1 MLYNNKLAA
10 KPDHSHYP
18 VCLGRLTT
26 INDSC
31 HKLFRDTI
39 VVNGGLLI
47 LTLFGQYIPV
57 ISLISTLFGEPTE
70 VIVMFI
76 QVLLITG
83 ISVMTAL
90 GCGKNKFFNA
100 IALLIYVMIAIG
112 GLIHKDSVGGAASFL
127 ICTAVVIMNLKMFV
141 YWLEYRQL
149 SNTEGFP
156 LFSERLTEYD
166 ENRYNQNPRTT
177 PSAPTTAPPT
187 IPTAAPTIP
196 TAAPAPAPAA
206 DNSSIPPV
214 MPVMPTLGAVP
225 VMAATNTHHSEEIW
239 TKFFA
244 PHTKKESRISESPIK
259 TM

>member
-1 MLYNNKLAA
+1 MLYNNKLSA

-18 VCLGRLTT
+18 VCLGRLTA

-31 HKLFRDTI
+31 HKLFRDAL
-39 VVNGGLLI
+39 VANGGLVI

-57 ISLISTLFGEPTE
+57 ISLISTLFGELTE

-76 QVLLITG
+76 QGLLITG

-112 GLIHKDSVGGAASFL
+112 GLVHKDSISGVAAFL
-127 ICTAVVIMNLKMFV
+127 ICTAVVIMHLKMFV
-141 YWLEYRQL
+141 YCLEYRQL

-156 LFSERLTEYD
+156 LFSEHLTEYD

-177 PSAPTTAPPT
+177 PSAPTTAPTT
-187 IPTAAPTIP
+187 IPTAAPTIS
-196 TAAPAPAPAA
+196 AAAPAA
-206 DNSSIPPV
+206 DNNSIPPV

-225 VMAATNTHHSEEIW
+225 VMAATNTHRSEEIW

-244 PHTKKESRISESPIK
+244 PHEKKESRISESPIK